1 MSIWAIVPA
10 AGVGHRM
17 GSAIPKQY
25 LPLCGKPVIFHTLQR
40 IAQIEKLSGLLLVLH
55 PEDQIFSKLEKT
67 EKGAVEAVEAM
78 EIVRGGDE
86 RCHSVLNAVQ
96 SLKARAQ
103 PDDWVLV
110 HDAARPCVRAADI
123 DALIQDLR
131 THAVGGLLAR
141 PVSDTLKQV
150 NNNHEVLAT
159 VDRSVYWQALTP
171 QMFRFDILLRAL
183 SEAVERGDTIT
194 DDAAAVEALGLKPLV
209 VPGSTDNIKITHE
222 SDLSLAERIIEQQ
235 LAAAGVSP

>member
-25 LPLCGKPVIFHTLQR
+25 LPLCGKPVIAHTLER
-40 IAQIEKLSGLLLVLH
+40 IAQIEDLSGLLLVLH
-55 PEDQIFSKLEKT
+55 PDDQQFAEFFYA
-67 EKGAVEAVEAM
+67 EAGAVETL

-86 RCHSVLNAVQ
+86 RCHSVLNAVL
-96 SLKARAQ
+96 SLKTRAQ

-110 HDAARPCVRAADI
+110 HDAARPCVRATDI
-123 DALIQDLR
+123 DALVQALGS
-131 THAVGGLLAR
+131 HPVGGLLAR

-150 NNNHEVLAT
+150 NSNHEVLKT
-159 VDRSVYWQALTP
+159 VDRSTHWQALTP

-183 SEAVERGDTIT
+183 SAAVASGDKIT

-222 SDLSLAERIIEQQ
+222 SDLGLAECIIEQQ
-235 LAAAGVSP
+235 ASTAGVSP

>member
-25 LPLCGKPVIFHTLQR
+25 LPLCGKPVIAHTLAR
-40 IAQIEKLSGLLLVLH
+40 IAQIEDLSGLLVVLH
-55 PEDQIFSKLEKT
+55 PDDQQFGEFYNAKAGVAEGL
-67 EKGAVEAVEAM
+67 
-78 EIVRGGDE
+78 EIVRGGNE
-86 RCHSVLNAVQ
+86 RCHSVLNAVL
-96 SLKARAQ
+96 SLKTRAQ

-110 HDAARPCVRAADI
+110 HDAARPCVRTTDI
-123 DALIQDLR
+123 DALVQALR
-131 THAVGGLLAR
+131 SHAVGGLLAR

-150 NNNHEVLAT
+150 NGNHEVLKT
-159 VDRSVYWQALTP
+159 VDRSTHWQALTP

-183 SEAVERGDTIT
+183 SAAVERGDKVT
-194 DDAAAVEALGLKPLV
+194 DDAVAVEALGLKPLV

-235 LAAAGVSP
+235 ALTAGVSP

>member
-17 GSAIPKQY
+17 GSSIPKQY
-25 LPLCGKPVIFHTLQR
+25 LPLCGKPVIYHTLQR

-55 PEDQIFSKLEKT
+55 PEDQIFSKLENT
-67 EKGAVEAVEAM
+67 EKGAVEAV

-96 SLKARAQ
+96 SLKTRAQ
-103 PDDWVLV
+103 PEDWVLV

-123 DALIQDLR
+123 DALIQNLR
-131 THAVGGLLAR
+131 THPVGGLLAR

-183 SEAVERGDTIT
+183 SEAVERGDMIT

-222 SDLSLAERIIEQQ
+222 SDLSLAERFIEQQ
-235 LAAAGVSP
+235 LLTAGVSP

>member
-25 LPLCGKPVIFHTLQR
+25 LPLCGRPVISHTLQR
-40 IAQIEKLSGLLLVLH
+40 IAQVEHLSGLLLVLH
-55 PEDQIFSKLEKT
+55 PDDQQFSELVNT
-67 EKGAVEAVEAM
+67 EEGAVEAL
-78 EIVRGGDE
+78 EIVRGGNE
-86 RCHSVLNAVQ
+86 RCHSVLNAVL
-96 SLKARAQ
+96 SLESRAQ

-110 HDAARPCVRAADI
+110 HDAARPCVRVADI
-123 DALIQDLR
+123 DALVRALQS
-131 THAVGGLLAR
+131 HPVGGLLAR
-141 PVSDTLKQV
+141 PASDTLKQV
-150 NNNHEVLAT
+150 NNEHEVLAT
-159 VDRSVYWQALTP
+159 VDRSAYWHALTP

-183 SEAVERGDTIT
+183 SEAVERGDQIT

-209 VPGSTDNIKITHE
+209 VPGHTDNIKITHE

-235 LAAAGVSP
+235 LLTAGVGP